1 MCSRVHGGHISSTR
15 VSNMYKFLI
24 WRALNTV
31 VHVTAD
37 HSACRW
43 SVRMSRRTGSWCHK
57 HSSQYKVC
65 VHAHCSGHS
74 AEMGSRQVQQMTGM
88 VNTTKQT
95 NTLTQC
101 IHMPHVPTN
110 TTMTSSALHCTSQ
123 KTNLALSQPCVHQ
136 DTHGSVP
143 RPLGEGGGGGG
154 GRGDHTQQAMLASKT
169 SSGLGGGGPS
179 PRAAAEQERKEGVP
193 PSGTCVGWLN
203 CQRKQ
208 KHG

>member
-101 IHMPHVPTN
+101 IHYGCTPPKTFWFAVLCLGHIIG
-110 TTMTSSALHCTSQ
+110 SISAENRNAHHLWHE
-123 KTNLALSQPCVHQ
+123 KLSGKVVWS
-136 DTHGSVP
+136 D
-143 RPLGEGGGGGG
+143 L
-154 GRGDHTQQAMLASKT
+154 
-169 SSGLGGGGPS
+169 
-179 PRAAAEQERKEGVP
+179 
-193 PSGTCVGWLN
+193 
-203 CQRKQ
+203 
-208 KHG
+208 